1 VDDLAVR
8 GGRVTLGGRP
18 LDLLFRYHPLD
29 WLAEPRWRPLL
40 SAVADRRIAMLPSP
54 AALIPQSKAFL
65 ALLWELREQGFFPPT
80 EAAAVTRYV
89 ARTTLDARVFG
100 QAGYVIKPYLEREGR
115 GVRFSGEVSARER
128 RRFHDAAVVYQ
139 ERLDVAWA
147 RIPVATGRGWKRET
161 RHLIFGVF
169 LTGDEI
175 AGIYTRAG
183 ARITGREAVYMPT
196 LVRRGD

>member
-1 VDDLAVR
+1 M
-8 GGRVTLGGRP
+8 
-18 LDLLFRYHPLD
+18 D
-29 WLAEPRWRPLL
+29 WLADARWRPLL

-54 AALIPQSKAFL
+54 AALIPQSKAFV

-115 GVRFSGEVSARER
+115 GVRFSGELSARER
-128 RRFHDAAVVYQ
+128 RRVLDAPVVYQ
-139 ERLDVAWA
+139 ERLDVARA
-147 RIPVATGRGWKRET
+147 RIPVATRRGWKREA

-169 LTGDEI
+169 LTGGEI

-183 ARITGREAVYMPT
+183 ARITGREAVYVPT
-196 LVRRGD
+196 LVRRGG